1 MKNSYPNRFVLL
13 RATWLFERSKL
24 RNSTIAQK
32 LDFGEPLV
40 WHMFFHHF
48 LTLNHMAT
56 SVFQFDW
63 NLSKCRPKIRLFLV
77 KKSLFLNR
85 YEFLGNFI
93 QFKHDHAVS
102 FYF

>member
-1 MKNSYPNRFVLL
+1 MRKKVARNRAQLTLTSFFQMKHRLSITDSDSTSNFMKQSYPHRFVSL

-48 LTLNHMAT
+48 LTLNHMVT

-63 NLSKCRPKIRLFLV
+63 NFSK
-77 KKSLFLNR
+77 
-85 YEFLGNFI
+85 
-93 QFKHDHAVS
+93 
-102 FYF
+102 